1 IKMTDEQWSA
11 AYAASENI
19 WLDSNASA
27 SDKQNAWRTQNVL
40 LAHATRNLS
49 ESLHYDI
56 LQEHQEKL
64 QKSSSTELYLKERL
78 AGCQQLLSQSRRARP
93 SNKMPLD
100 WSQLPLSSSTFLPC
114 HGTYES
120 CKHDEITVDDLQ
132 RWPTA
137 TNSTNGNNNI
147 SYINNNSSI
156 NITSLNNN
164 SEKLIQVEKSP
175 SRTAVTFDGFRT
187 AREQLMLHDAQKNKQ
202 NPGEKNVAAGCDL
215 MNYSKKKSLGGRG
228 RGVYAKFVLPTG
240 QSENATTSVASAET
254 TVNPNGTVLPSLAHL
269 DALMVEQITRESMHK
284 YKTIAWSDVAGLEY
298 AKSTFMETIIHP
310 LQRPDL
316 FKGVRR
322 PPRGVLLFGPP
333 GTGKTLIAKCIA
345 SQSRATFFSI
355 NPSSL
360 TSKWVGEGEKLVKT
374 LFAVAAAHQP
384 AIIFM
389 DEVDSLLSQRSDN
402 EHESSRRLKN
412 EFFIQLDG
420 AATNEDDNIMIIGA
434 TNRPQEL
441 DEAVR
446 RRFVRRLYVPL
457 PVTQARQQII
467 TNLLKQVQHSLSD
480 EQIEGL
486 AELTE
491 GYSGADMDSLCRYA
505 AMQPL
510 RSLSSSQ
517 IDTIDA
523 QQLPAVSMSD
533 FMCALQHV
541 SKSVSP
547 EDIKRYVSWN
557 EIYGIKY

>member
-1 IKMTDEQWSA
+1 MTDKSWSV
-11 AYAASENI
+11 AYAANED
-19 WLDSNASA
+19 LRCDLTASA
-27 SDKQNAWRTQNVL
+27 SDKQNAWRAQKIL
-40 LAHATRNLS
+40 LAHATRNLN
-49 ESLHYDI
+49 EATHYEVLKD
-56 LQEHQEKL
+56 HQETL
-64 QKSSSTELYLKERL
+64 ERCSSTETYMRERL
-78 AGCQQLLSQSRRARP
+78 IGCQQLLAQSRRCRGTKKLFDWTMPEVISFERP
-93 SNKMPLD
+93 CQGK
-100 WSQLPLSSSTFLPC
+100 
-114 HGTYES
+114 YES
-120 CKHDEITVDDLQ
+120 CQHNEVKINYRQ
-132 RWPTA
+132 RPTPTPTPKGDSLLPRVELPKPTTAAA
-137 TNSTNGNNNI
+137 T
-147 SYINNNSSI
+147 
-156 NITSLNNN
+156 
-164 SEKLIQVEKSP
+164 
-175 SRTAVTFDGFRT
+175 TFDGFRT
-187 AREQLMLHDAQKNKQ
+187 AREQLLLHDAQKTKQ
-202 NPGEKNVAAGCDL
+202 TPTAGPSTTGGAGVCDL
-215 MNYSKKKSLGGRG
+215 MNYKKKSLGGRG
-228 RGVYAKFVLPTG
+228 RSVNSKFVQPTG
-240 QSENATTSVASAET
+240 QTDNNPVKPSAPATTPMPV
-254 TVNPNGTVLPSLAHL
+254 PPSLAHL
-269 DALMVEQITRESMHK
+269 DPLMVEQITRESMHK
-284 YKTIAWSDVAGLEY
+284 YKPIAWEDVAGLEY

-310 LQRPDL
+310 LKRPDL

-345 SQSRATFFSI
+345 SQSKATFFSI

-384 AIIFM
+384 TIIFM

-420 AATNEDDNIMIIGA
+420 AATNEDDNIIIIGA

-457 PVTQARQQII
+457 PVKRARQQII
-467 TNLLKQVQHSLSD
+467 EKLIQQVHHNLTNDQV
-480 EQIEGL
+480 EGL

-517 IDTIDA
+517 IDLIDA
-523 QQLPAVSMSD
+523 QQLPAVTMSD
-533 FMCALQHV
+533 FMSALQHV

-557 EIYGIKY
+557 EIYGIKH